1 MTKYGFLHIFEG
13 AADLESVATE
23 HSFSTFLPEQL
34 TDNETLKNQTTG
46 TVPSPLTW
54 GTSILSI

>member
-46 TVPSPLTW
+46 TVPSPLRE
-54 GTSILSI
+54 